1 MKKARVT
8 FIGGGN
14 MADSLI
20 GGLIKDGFSAEA
32 ITVSDPNKEKRQ
44 ELSAKYLLNVT
55 DVNQEAA
62 VGSDVVVLA
71 VKPQMVRGVALGIA
85 DAVADAAPLVISIA
99 AGIQVDALAYWLGK
113 DTAIV
118 RTMPNTP
125 ALVGSGATAL
135 YANERVS
142 SGQHDLAESIMR
154 AVGLAIWIDDEDDMD
169 AVTALSGSG
178 PAYLFLVME
187 AMEAAGRDL
196 GLSAESARLLT
207 LQTAL
212 GAARIAMESD
222 EDIANLR
229 VRVTSPGGTT
239 ERALRILNEGD
250 LKGLFNKALHGAHDR
265 ARELSALLNES
276 TTDE

>member
-20 GGLIKDGFSAEA
+20 GGLVKEGFSSQA
-32 ITVSDPNKEKRQ
+32 ITVSDPDSKRRT
-44 ELSAKYLLNVT
+44 ELSAKYSVNVT
-55 DVNQEAA
+55 DVNRDAVAEA
-62 VGSDVVVLA
+62 DVVVFA
-71 VKPQMVRGVALGIA
+71 VKPQMIRGVALEIA
-85 DAVADAAPLVISIA
+85 AALASKSPLVISIA
-99 AGIQVDALAYWLGK
+99 AGVRVGSLAHWLGAS
-113 DTAIV
+113 TAIV
-118 RTMPNTP
+118 RAMPNTP

-135 YANERVS
+135 YANTHVS
-142 SGQHDLAESIMR
+142 SDQHDLAESIMR
-154 AVGLAIWIDDEDDMD
+154 AVGLAIWIEEEGSMD

-196 GLSAESARLLT
+196 GLSADAARLLT

-212 GAARIAMESD
+212 GAARIAIESD
-222 EDIANLR
+222 EDVAALR
-229 VRVTSPGGTT
+229 ARVTSPGGTT

-250 LKGLFNKALHGAHDR
+250 LKGLFKKALLGAHDR
-265 ARELSALLNES
+265 AQELSAIL
-276 TTDE
+276 DEATNDE

>member
-44 ELSAKYLLNVT
+44 ELSAKYSLNVT
-55 DVNQEAA
+55 DVNQEAV

-71 VKPQMVRGVALGIA
+71 VKPQMIRGVALGIA
-85 DAVADAAPLVISIA
+85 DAVAGAAPLVISIA

>member
-55 DVNQEAA
+55 DVNQEAV

>member
-20 GGLIKDGFSAEA
+20 GGLIKDGFSGEA
-32 ITVSDPNKEKRQ
+32 ITVSDPDPQRRL
-44 ELSAKYLLNVT
+44 ELSAKYPLNVT
-55 DVNQEAA
+55 DVNRDA
-62 VGSDVVVLA
+62 VAGSDVVVLA
-71 VKPQMVRGVALGIA
+71 VKPQMIRGVSLEIA
-85 DAVADAAPLVISIA
+85 DAVAAPLLISIA
-99 AGIQVDALAYWLGK
+99 AGIRAGALTHWLGR

-118 RTMPNTP
+118 RAMPNTP

-135 YANERVS
+135 YANEHVG
-142 SGQHDLAESIMR
+142 SGQRDLAESIMR

-196 GLSAESARLLT
+196 GLSADAARLLT

-212 GAARIAMESD
+212 GAARIAMESK
-222 EDIANLR
+222 EDVAALR
-229 VRVTSPGGTT
+229 TRVTSPGGTT

-250 LKGLFNKALHGAHDR
+250 LKGLFKKALHGAHDR